1 MTALHSSVNHY
12 MPSRLAGD
20 TWDFTEVHELL
31 SKLSTPSPAAKQRDP
46 IASHDSSLP
55 VQELPDD
62 MLSANKPAKH
72 TEFSGLGDLRNLWD
86 FLGASRNTLEVQ
98 PRAATPAL
106 IPAKPSTSPPAP
118 VTLESI
124 QDRETYASDGAI
136 DCMPSSKSIK
146 WRDEVNGQ
154 EIADPPCVA
163 PPETPLTKNQRK
175 KLRRKQ
181 TQRERQEKLKSTS
194 DAESETDVQQTPAR
208 KASVHT
214 LAGSAQPSQQTR
226 YDLRSKTA
234 ASTPTTKPT
243 TKPAAAKLSAE
254 LASLLTP
261 LKADETKPSERVK
274 PIKAEKPE
282 PAVQPAKSIQ
292 TTPSEPPVNVAST
305 SATPATPKTKPL
317 RPPKSPESKRRLS
330 STVPVSAPA
339 TPFIEQ
345 AQHLQQT
352 NIPFQQPLHAPIVA
366 LGQGATTPS
375 MIPYIVNPGFYAQL
389 AAQSMGNPQYP
400 PAFQHSQALKH
411 HMQTP
416 APAPAP
422 VNVIPTPVAQQ
433 SQKLA
438 LRQGA
443 DRHYHFLLKVIRN
456 FGEDMKWLVSPA
468 QSKDHNTS
476 PTGIHVFV
484 DASNILIGFYERLR
498 YAKGIPKEAR
508 MTRPEFDFDALVLL
522 LERRRPVA
530 KRVLAGSNPYVPTFE
545 KANSIGYELNILDKV
560 KKAKEL
566 TERQKFFQQR
576 DLERGHGRRCSH
588 SGKENASAGSGS
600 ETIAATGPTSAPEK
614 WVEQGVDEILHLKI
628 LESVVDVDVPSTIVL
643 ATGDAAEAEYSQGFL
658 KMVERALRKGWKVEI
673 VAWGKSISFAYRD
686 KAFVQ
691 KWGDRFRI
699 IELDDYVEDLLDV

>member
-1 MTALHSSVNHY
+1 MTALHSSINHY
-12 MPSRLAGD
+12 MPSRLTGD
-20 TWDFTEVHELL
+20 TWDFTEVLELL
-31 SKLSTPSPAAKQRDP
+31 SKLSTPSPAAKQHDH
-46 IASHDSSLP
+46 IASHGRLLP
-55 VQELPDD
+55 VQEPPGDK
-62 MLSANKPAKH
+62 LSADKSEKDI
-72 TEFSGLGDLRNLWD
+72 EFSGLGDLSNLWD
-86 FLGASRNTLEVQ
+86 FLGASQNTPAVQ
-98 PRAATPAL
+98 PRAATPVHV
-106 IPAKPSTSPPAP
+106 PATASTSPPAP

-136 DCMPSSKSIK
+136 DCTPSSKSIR
-146 WRDEVNGQ
+146 WRDEVDGQ

-181 TQRERQEKLKSTS
+181 IQRERQEKLRSTS

-214 LAGSAQPSQQTR
+214 LSSSAQPSQQTR

-234 ASTPTTKPT
+234 PSTPTVKPA
-243 TKPAAAKLSAE
+243 AAAKLSAD
-254 LASLLTP
+254 LASLYTQP
-261 LKADETKPSERVK
+261 KAQDTKSPEKVK
-274 PIKAEKPE
+274 PIKSEKPE
-282 PAVQPAKSIQ
+282 PAVQPAKSVQ
-292 TTPSEPPVNVAST
+292 GTLSDSPAKVVST
-305 SATPATPKTKPL
+305 AATPATPKGKSL
-317 RPPKSPESKRRLS
+317 RPPKSPENKRRLS
-330 STVPVSAPA
+330 GTVPVPAPA
-339 TPFIEQ
+339 TPFIVQ
-345 AQHLQQT
+345 AQHLQQM
-352 NIPFQQPLHAPIVA
+352 NVPFQQPFHTPVVA

-375 MIPYIVNPGFYAQL
+375 MIPYIVNPGLYAQL
-389 AAQSMGNPQYP
+389 AARSMGNPQYP
-400 PAFQHSQALKH
+400 SAFQHSQALQH

-416 APAPAP
+416 ALTPAPA
-422 VNVIPTPVAQQ
+422 NVISTPVAQQ

-498 YAKGIPKEAR
+498 YAKGIPKETR

-576 DLERGHGRRCSH
+576 DLERGRGRRSSH

-600 ETIAATGPTSAPEK
+600 ETIAAAGPTSAPEK